1 MERPPAR
8 GWIVHRQDGD
18 WLQVQMEGVPAP
30 GDARHET
37 MTQFGLEGSEH
48 QAQSLALN
56 QEFLLLQAS
65 SRF

>member
-37 MTQFGLEGSEH
+37 MT
-48 QAQSLALN
+48 
-56 QEFLLLQAS
+56 
-65 SRF
+65 